1 MGNFSPLERLK
12 SWLNRLEPSI
22 EGLLFIL
29 SAAAVFLVVVNEFVP
44 NQDMV
49 VPYVGVTWQHF
60 RWIMQVTTW
69 SAFILDVALYGLV
82 SFHFWRYAK
91 EHWLELTICVV
102 WFPFQHDVLLQH
114 FQNIASLQ
122 TFVLIG
128 SVCHLIRMAKW
139 TIQKFSQH
147 PLVVVMAAAVVLV
160 TSGSLVLMQVESQTF
175 TNFQDTAFYV
185 VMTIFTVGSDLN
197 PHTLPGRLVAAII
210 TAGGIALGM
219 IFLTT
224 LSRIIAR
231 RLFPGQDV
239 NEKLLQQVDKNAELM
254 NQLIAQQQE
263 AASIDRQR
271 LALLEEYVL
280 NRLPC
285 ATEESA
291 SQKPAETA
299 DSSGE
304 HDLT

>member
-12 SWLNRLEPSI
+12 SWLNRLEPFI

-29 SAAAVFLVVVNEFVP
+29 SAAAVLLVVVNEFVP
-44 NQDMV
+44 NQDMI

-60 RWIMQVTTW
+60 RWIVQVTTW
-69 SAFILDVALYGLV
+69 SAFILDVTLYGLV
-82 SFHFWRYAK
+82 SFHFFRYAK
-91 EHWLELTICVV
+91 EHWLELTICVA

-147 PLVVVMAAAVVLV
+147 PVVVILAAAVVLV
-160 TSGSLVLMQVESQTF
+160 TSGALVLMQVEPQTF
-175 TNFQDTAFYV
+175 GNFQDSAFFV

-197 PHTLPGRLVAAII
+197 PHTLAGRVVTGVL

-219 IFLTT
+219 LFLTT

-231 RLFPGQDV
+231 RLFPGHDV
-239 NEKLLQQVDKNAELM
+239 NEKLLQQLDKNAELM
-254 NQLIAQQQE
+254 TQLIAQQKE

-285 ATEESA
+285 ANEGTIE
-291 SQKPAETA
+291 QPAETA

-304 HDLT
+304 HERL